1 MLVVYAMAL
10 DLQDRPGHVEL
21 ALDALKR
28 TLPQKAFEF
37 FAPRVSSLDTPLD
50 GSESGSQ
57 PPIPDGNDFNLERH
71 RTNCPRGH
79 KRDAIFSNRIY
90 QGEIFPKIAIRH
102 RE

>member
-79 KRDAIFSNRIY
+79 KRDANILKPNISGRDLSENR
-90 QGEIFPKIAIRH
+90 IRH

>member
-37 FAPRVSSLDTPLD
+37 FEEDDLAKGLLTILRVSRFCSV
-50 GSESGSQ
+50 
-57 PPIPDGNDFNLERH
+57 
-71 RTNCPRGH
+71 
-79 KRDAIFSNRIY
+79 
-90 QGEIFPKIAIRH
+90 
-102 RE
+102 